1 MIHDD
6 KLARRSILGGAAAL
20 GAGAALAGCG
30 GDDPPAGPGA
40 DSATLNA
47 LITAEYNA
55 ILAYDAGLQVLRNPP
70 MGDPQASVA
79 IILAT
84 IANNWKYHHEEHAAA
99 LVAAAQL
106 IAAPTVERPTTFT
119 PPAGFTASV
128 ANVLRLAA
136 NAERAAAI
144 AYNNAVS
151 TLTQGGN
158 KFLAGS
164 ILGDETQHFIVLYS
178 LLKGL
183 AGPGSNI
190 VTGTGDVVPK
200 AFVSTIT
207 PVPATPAA
215 VMAEMRTFTGQG
227 LQTVMDLPYT

>member
-30 GDDPPAGPGA
+30 GDEAPAGPGA

-55 ILAYDAGLQVLRNPP
+55 ILAYDAGIQVLRNPP
-70 MGDPQASVA
+70 MGDPQAGVA

-99 LVAAAQL
+99 LVAAARL

-119 PPAGFTASV
+119 PPAGFTATV
-128 ANVLRLAA
+128 ANVLRLAC

-164 ILGDETQHFIVLYS
+164 ILGDETQHFIVLYLS
-178 LLKGL
+178 L
-183 AGPGSNI
+183 I
-190 VTGTGDVVPK
+190 H
-200 AFVSTIT
+200 I
-207 PVPATPAA
+207 
-215 VMAEMRTFTGQG
+215 
-227 LQTVMDLPYT
+227 